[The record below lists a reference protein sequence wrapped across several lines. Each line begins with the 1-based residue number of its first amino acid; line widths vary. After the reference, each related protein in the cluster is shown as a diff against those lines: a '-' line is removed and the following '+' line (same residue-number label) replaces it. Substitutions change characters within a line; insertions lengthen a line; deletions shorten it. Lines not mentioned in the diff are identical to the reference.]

1 MNTIPFSEIRE
12 SFTEIAHRVQFLKE
26 PCVLTRNNKP
36 AAGLVP
42 IEYLMLLNEIL
53 EKSKHSKELA
63 DITNKYVLVLEPH
76 EFKRIQEVIANPPEP
91 TARFKAGIRAA
102 QRKFED

>member
-1 MNTIPFSEIRE
+1 MNTIPFSEIRK
-12 SFTEIAHRVQFLKE
+12 SFTEIAEKVKFLNE

-36 AAGLVP
+36 AAALIP
-42 IEYLMLLNEIL
+42 IHLLNLLNEIF
-53 EKSKHSKELA
+53 EKSKHSEELA
-63 DITNKYVLVLEPH
+63 AITSKYVLVLEPH
-76 EFKRIQEVIANPPEP
+76 EFKRVQEVVANPPEP